1 MMLLLAPDAV
11 SLFQASGA
19 DAHGWAQADVANPV
33 WAGSGSFQRQAG
45 STDSGAQQGGGH
57 GPYDP
62 NTSQVAVI
70 FLPPEAPVR
79 DGQVAEVRG
88 EHYHLSQARPVT
100 DPRGTGDLD
109 CWAATATWTDG
120 WPP

>member
-1 MMLLLAPDAV
+1 MLLLAPDAA

-19 DAHGWAQADVANPV
+19 DQHGWALADVSTPV
-33 WAGSGSFQRQAG
+33 WTGKCSFQRYAG

>member
-1 MMLLLAPDAV
+1 M
-11 SLFQASGA
+11 
-19 DAHGWAQADVANPV
+19 
-33 WAGSGSFQRQAG
+33 
-45 STDSGAQQGGGH
+45 
-57 GPYDP
+57 
-62 NTSQVAVI
+62 I

>member
-1 MMLLLAPDAV
+1 MATATKDDEVVAAAAWAPA
-11 SLFQASGA
+11 LTA
-19 DAHGWAQADVANPV
+19 
-33 WAGSGSFQRQAG
+33 
-45 STDSGAQQGGGH
+45 
-57 GPYDP
+57 
-62 NTSQVAVI
+62 
-70 FLPPEAPVR
+70 
-79 DGQVAEVRG
+79 AEVRG